1 MVLGRHGA
9 AACSNSVRGLWGGGR
24 VSPAYKDEMDVTTIN
39 SGGQA
44 VDFGNLTD
52 GRGNIAAGCN
62 NHGGLNDG
70 YQGYGARP

>member
-1 MVLGRHGA
+1 
-9 AACSNSVRGLWGGGR
+9 
-24 VSPAYKDEMDVTTIN
+24 MDVTTIN

-52 GRGNIAAGCN
+52 GRGNLAAGCN